1 MADTIFALASA
12 PGRAAVAIMRLSG
25 PGTAAALRSFIGAAP
40 KSRRPR
46 VRALR
51 RPVDG
56 APLDQA
62 LVLWFPGPNS
72 YTGEDVAELH
82 LHGGAAVIDG
92 VTEALLGLGLRLA
105 QPGEFTRRAF
115 ENGKLDLSQA
125 EAIGDLVEA
134 ETDAQRRQ
142 ALSQLD
148 GDLARRHAA
157 WREALIEALAQ
168 LEAAVDFPD
177 EDLPT
182 EVARGAAPLVLHVGA
197 EIDAALAE
205 GERGERVREGYRI
218 ALIGAPNAG
227 KSSLLNALAGRDA
240 AIVTPTPGTTR
251 DIVEVALNL
260 AGYRVVIGDTAGLRG
275 PKSAVE
281 AEGVRRAGALA
292 EAADLRLVVVDA
304 AAKDERWREAAAL
317 ARAGDVC
324 VLNKRDLAPPPAGA
338 AVAAW
343 AVAHELT
350 VADISAVRGI
360 GLAELRA
367 VLTARV
373 TKALSGGEFP
383 AATRARH
390 RQDLI
395 AARGHL
401 TRAARALEA
410 PIEVELAAEDVRL
423 AARSL
428 ARVTGR
434 VDPEDVLDRVFARF
448 CIGK

>member
-1 MADTIFALASA
+1 MVDTIFALASA

-25 PGTAAALRSFIGAAP
+25 PGTPDVLRALTGAPP
-40 KSRRPR
+40 KSRRPSLR
-46 VRALR
+46 VLR
-51 RPVDG
+51 RPGDG

-62 LVLWFPGPNS
+62 LVLWFPRPHS

-92 VTEALLGLGLRLA
+92 VTEALLRLGARLA

-142 ALSQLD
+142 ALAQLD

-157 WREALIEALAQ
+157 WREALIEALAM

-177 EDLPT
+177 EDLPA
-182 EVARGAAPLVLHVGA
+182 EVARGAAPLAAQVAA

-205 GERGERVREGYRI
+205 GERGERVREGFRI

-227 KSSLLNALAGRDA
+227 KSSLLNALTGRDA
-240 AIVTPTPGTTR
+240 AIVTATPGTTR

-281 AEGVRRAGALA
+281 AEGVRRATALA
-292 EAADLRLVVVDA
+292 ETADLRLVVVDA
-304 AAKDERWREAAAL
+304 AARDDRWREAAIL
-317 ARAGDVC
+317 ARAGDIC
-324 VLNKRDLAPPPAGA
+324 VVNKRDLAPPPAA
-338 AVAAW
+338 APITAW
-343 AVAHELT
+343 ASAHGLA
-350 VADISAVRGI
+350 VADISAARGV
-360 GLAELRA
+360 GLPQLRDA
-367 VLTARV
+367 LTTRV
-373 TKALSGGEFP
+373 VAALSGGEFP

-390 RQDLI
+390 RQDLM

-401 TRAARALEA
+401 TRAAHALQT
-410 PIEVELAAEDVRL
+410 PVEVELAAEDVRL

-434 VDPEDVLDRVFARF
+434 VDPEDVLDRVFAKF